1 MRYWRIAL
9 LVILLMLIAFF
20 IPERDKQP
28 SPVPPTTPPVQKSV
42 METPVHP
49 GPPPART
56 GVAVRT
62 NSRCTV
68 EIGFRPFDRT
78 KHRLTFYPGA
88 EYQSLMKVDGV
99 SPNGVDGSIPRKE
112 IEFFRIRY
120 GGKVF
125 EVPHSVYWSLFEPH
139 LSPES
144 ERSGFELQFE
154 QQTITVILNGG
165 DGVGSYEVKWIIN
178 LKTSRG
184 IQYLRKLPGSE
195 YERKKVDRFKLVE
208 TR

>member
-9 LVILLMLIAFF
+9 LVIILMLIAFF

-28 SPVPPTTPPVQKSV
+28 PPVPPTTAPVQKSV

-62 NSRCTV
+62 DSLCTV

-78 KHRLTFYPGA
+78 KHRLTFLPHIK
-88 EYQSLMKVDGV
+88 EQVLIKVDGV
-99 SPNGVDGSIPRKE
+99 SPSGVDGRIPDEE
-112 IEFFRIRY
+112 IEFFHIKH

-125 EVPHSVYWSLFEPH
+125 EVPHSVYRSLFEPH
-139 LSPES
+139 FGSGHDNLAVQS
-144 ERSGFELQFE
+144 EAE
-154 QQTITVILNGG
+154 TITVTFSGG
-165 DGVGSYEVKWIIN
+165 DGAGGYDVKWVIN
-178 LKTSRG
+178 LETGQGTR
-184 IQYLRKLPGSE
+184 YLNEFPDI
-195 YERKKVDRFKLVE
+195 ERAKIRRFKLVE
-208 TR
+208 PR

>member
-9 LVILLMLIAFF
+9 LVIILMLIAFF

-28 SPVPPTTPPVQKSV
+28 PPVPPTTTPVQKSV

-49 GPPPART
+49 EPPPART

-62 NSRCTV
+62 NSLCTV

-78 KHRLTFYPGA
+78 KHRLTFYRDA
-88 EYQSLMKVDGV
+88 EYPALMKVDGV

-112 IEFFRIRY
+112 IEFFHVKQA
-120 GGKVF
+120 GKVF
-125 EVPHSVYWSLFEPH
+125 EVPHSVYRSLFEPH
-139 LSPES
+139 FG
-144 ERSGFELQFE
+144 SGYVNSAFQFQSDQE
-154 QQTITVILNGG
+154 TVTVTFSGG
-165 DGVGSYEVKWIIN
+165 DGAGSYEAKFVIN
-178 LKTSRG
+178 LETGQG
-184 IQYLRKLPGSE
+184 IRYLNEFPDI
-195 YERKKVDRFKLVE
+195 ERAKIRRFKLVE

>member
-1 MRYWRIAL
+1 MRYWRITL

-28 SPVPPTTPPVQKSV
+28 SPVPPTTPPVQKNV

-62 NSRCTV
+62 DSLCTV

-78 KHRLTFYPGA
+78 KHRLTFLPHIK
-88 EYQSLMKVDGV
+88 EQVLIKVDGV
-99 SPNGVDGSIPRKE
+99 NHSGVDGSIPREE
-112 IEFFRIRY
+112 IEFFRIQH
-120 GGKVF
+120 GGKVV
-125 EVPHSVYWSLFEPH
+125 ELPQAMYRYLFEPH
-139 LSPES
+139 LDPGT
-144 ERSGFELQFE
+144 ERPGFELQSN
-154 QQTITVILNGG
+154 QKTITVILNGG
-165 DGVGSYEVKWIIN
+165 DGAGSYEAKFVIN
-178 LKTSRG
+178 LETGQGTR
-184 IQYLRKLPGSE
+184 YLNE
-195 YERKKVDRFKLVE
+195 YPDFERAKIRRFKLVE